1 MTIHTNNNSLN
12 YIIDQTFTKVCR
24 LFIFSF
30 ERIRENNKTKDHR
43 GSFSNHYLPKVEIKD
58 FNVLIDVKR
67 FFDLPVKTIKKH
79 IRKIMRCAEIMTM
92 YLVIYWVFL
101 VFKTITD

>member
-1 MTIHTNNNSLN
+1 MQ
-12 YIIDQTFTKVCR
+12 IIY
-24 LFIFSF
+24 FSF
-30 ERIRENNKTKDHR
+30 ERIRENNKPKDHR
-43 GSFSNHYLPKVEIKD
+43 GSFSNYYVPKVEIKD
-58 FNVLIDVKR
+58 FNVLIDEKR

-79 IRKIMRCAEIMTM
+79 IRKITRCAEIMTI